1 MPDAR
6 QHPQDM
12 TTCPDLWLLL
22 GVGAGLLVLAS
33 WSKQRRASR
42 PPAGPVVDVAP
53 HATTSGGDRS
63 LGAA

>member
-1 MPDAR
+1 
-6 QHPQDM
+6 M